1 MYTHTHTHLIPEKE
15 KFEEKNKKDV
25 IHSVS
30 FQSCTTDLVV
40 ESEAFMF
47 RRGGENLTIPI
58 LGFQLAFFFFF
69 NKKTD

>member
-1 MYTHTHTHLIPEKE
+1 MYTHAHTHLIPEKE
-15 KFEEKNKKDV
+15 KFEGKNKKDV

-40 ESEAFMF
+40 ENEVFRF
-47 RRGGENLTIPI
+47 RRGGKTLTIPI
-58 LGFQLAFFFFF
+58 LGFQLAFFFF

>member
-1 MYTHTHTHLIPEKE
+1 MYTQAHTHLIPEKE

-30 FQSCTTDLVV
+30 IQSCITDLVV
-40 ESEAFMF
+40 ESEVF
-47 RRGGENLTIPI
+47 RFCRGGKTLTIHI
-58 LGFQLAFFFFF
+58 LGFQLAFFFL